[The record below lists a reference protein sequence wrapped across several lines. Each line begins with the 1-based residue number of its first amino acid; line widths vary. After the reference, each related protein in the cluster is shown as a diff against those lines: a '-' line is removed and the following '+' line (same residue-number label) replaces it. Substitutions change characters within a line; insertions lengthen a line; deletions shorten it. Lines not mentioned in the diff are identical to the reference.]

1 MDQTDLLN
9 EFVYFYEAYEQALIS
24 ITVKKLNIFKSLT
37 KPTRLESNIGL
48 ALMLVFSNLDEGIE
62 LINDKSTLADK
73 SWSNT
78 LKYFSNSGKVMQNC
92 RKLKETI
99 DTNSNVLYLHIKEI
113 KILID
118 GSYYTEAEF
127 DQLKDVPGDLYI
139 YVKALI
145 EYYDFI
151 RQAKS

>member
-62 LINDKSTLADK
+62 LINDKSR
-73 SWSNT
+73 SNT

-99 DTNSNVLYLHIKEI
+99 DTNSNVLYLHIKQI